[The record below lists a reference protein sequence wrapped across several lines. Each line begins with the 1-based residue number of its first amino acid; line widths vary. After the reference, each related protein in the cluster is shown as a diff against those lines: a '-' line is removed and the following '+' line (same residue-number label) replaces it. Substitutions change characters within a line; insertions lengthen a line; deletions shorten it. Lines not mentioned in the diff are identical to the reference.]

1 MLVELSDVARNADLV
16 MKEHS
21 TQPRIMLGHTSSV
34 LAAAFFK
41 DGRRVITSSSDKTL
55 RIWDVQ
61 TGASVGAPF
70 KGHKGWVRSVTISP
84 DDRRIASG
92 GEDKTIILWNVENG
106 QKILDPLVKHTRDVN
121 SLCFSPDGER
131 LASGSSDC
139 TVVIWDA
146 ETGAV
151 LATLRHDSLVLTV
164 AFSPDGL
171 KLASGSKNNTIRVW
185 RTIDAEVLL
194 EFDAHQNRVRSVV
207 WSHDGQQLVSA
218 SYDQTVKFWNSSNA
232 DQIDKPCAGHTA
244 WIYSLAISFDDSFI
258 ATASCDDTVRLWSTK
273 THQQIGQALGHTTWV
288 GCVVISP
295 NGELLMSGDGDGKV
309 RLWFIKNILEEYNAE
324 DRLKE
329 ELDAANTLSTPF
341 LPDIARSDIQ
351 LARNESSDDCDITSH
366 HSSETH
372 VTSSTRLFPS
382 LFDNLP
388 INTTVRNACIAG
400 DLHTAEDI
408 LNQEIGTDGDNC
420 ASCASRSIVM
430 ARNSDWDQ
438 ALRDAVNSI
447 AIQPSLMGCISK
459 GIALCGKEQLWDA
472 MEAFDLAFTFATHDS
487 TTINLLLLIKAVALF
502 NAGRRDEA
510 IRRVQDLAI
519 TCQHSDTL
527 PCSVVNSYLHVQLA
541 TISFENGQYLEAA
554 EQFTEVLITTMADL
568 SLRTA
573 LCEPRL
579 KIFTMLFGWDLDS
592 LLRTA
597 HQQRCDA
604 FLRADQVIEA
614 VESYQ
619 YMMRVIDGAEKTS
632 YLGWST
638 TFKQD
643 CIARCVAKGEEAVV
657 TNDHARAIKLYSAG
671 IGLDPSHDLLLV
683 RRGKENMGQNLY
695 AEALSDAEQVRM
707 MCIIFNIVLM
717 LSIHR

>member
-1 MLVELSDVARNADLV
+1 MSVELSDVARNADLV
-16 MKEHS
+16 VKERS

-41 DGRRVITSSSDKTL
+41 DGRRVVTSSSDKTL

-61 TGASVGAPF
+61 TGALVGAPF
-70 KGHKGWVRSVTISP
+70 KGHKGWVRSVAISP

-92 GEDKTIILWNVENG
+92 GEDKTIIFWNAENK
-106 QKILDPLVKHTRDVN
+106 QMILEPLAKHTRDVN
-121 SLCFSPDGER
+121 SVCFSPDGKR

-139 TVVIWDA
+139 TVVVWDV

-164 AFSPDGL
+164 VFSPDGL
-171 KLASGSKNNTIRVW
+171 KLASGSKDNTIRVW
-185 RTIDAEVLL
+185 HTNDAEVLL
-194 EFDAHQNRVRSVV
+194 KFNAHQDRIRNVV

-218 SYDQTVKFWNSSNA
+218 SYDQTVKFWNSSDA
-232 DQIDKPCAGHTA
+232 DQIGQPCAGHTA

-273 THQQIGQALGHTTWV
+273 THQQIGQALEHTTWV

-309 RLWFIKNILEEYNAE
+309 RLWSIKNILEEYHSAE

-329 ELDAANTLSTPF
+329 ELDSANHDALSTPL
-341 LPDIARSDIQ
+341 LPDIAQSDIQ
-351 LARNESSDDCDITSH
+351 SRNESESSDNCDITSN

-372 VTSSTRLFPS
+372 VASSTRTFPS

-388 INTTVRNACIAG
+388 MNTTVRNACITG
-400 DLHTAEDI
+400 DLHAAEEI
-408 LNQEIGTDGDNC
+408 LTQEIDTHGDNC
-420 ASCASRSIVM
+420 DSHASRSVVM

-438 ALRDAVNSI
+438 ALRDADNSI

-459 GIALCGKEQLWDA
+459 GIALCGKGQLWDA

-487 TTINLLLLIKAVALF
+487 MTTNLLLLIKAVALF
-502 NAGRRDEA
+502 NAGRHDEA
-510 IRRVQDLAI
+510 VRRVQDLTI
-519 TCQHSDTL
+519 TCQHLDTL

-541 TISFENGQYLEAA
+541 NISFENGQYLKAA
-554 EQFTEVLITTMADL
+554 EQSTEVLITTLTGL

-579 KIFTMLFGWDLDS
+579 KIFTVVRHYNVTALPIIDDMRFAA
-592 LLRTA
+592 LR
-597 HQQRCDA
+597 
-604 FLRADQVIEA
+604 
-614 VESYQ
+614 
-619 YMMRVIDGAEKTS
+619 
-632 YLGWST
+632 LGLGFVMANRPPT
-638 TFKQD
+638 T
-643 CIARCVAKGEEAVV
+643 V
-657 TNDHARAIKLYSAG
+657 
-671 IGLDPSHDLLLV
+671 
-683 RRGKENMGQNLY
+683 
-695 AEALSDAEQVRM
+695 
-707 MCIIFNIVLM
+707 
-717 LSIHR
+717 